1 MKTLEQTLEE
11 LQHLEQLFSNKSEF
25 SEEQLLKIAEQLE
38 SAFNLAQGELSKME
52 AENLIILEQQNEDQD
67 EQ

>member
-11 LQHLEQLFSNKSEF
+11 LQHLEQLFNNKSKF

-52 AENLIILEQQNEDQD
+52 AENLIILEQQNEDQN
-67 EQ
+67 EE

>member
-11 LQHLEQLFSNKSEF
+11 LQHLEQSFNDKTKF
-25 SEEQLLKIAEQLE
+25 SEEQLLLIAEQLE

-52 AENLIILEQQNEDQD
+52 AENLIILEQQNEDQN
-67 EQ
+67 EE

>member
-11 LQHLEQLFSNKSEF
+11 LQQLEQSFNNKTKF
-25 SEEQLLKIAEQLE
+25 SEEQLLLIAEQLE

-52 AENLIILEQQNEDQD
+52 AENLIILEQQNEDQN
-67 EQ
+67 EE